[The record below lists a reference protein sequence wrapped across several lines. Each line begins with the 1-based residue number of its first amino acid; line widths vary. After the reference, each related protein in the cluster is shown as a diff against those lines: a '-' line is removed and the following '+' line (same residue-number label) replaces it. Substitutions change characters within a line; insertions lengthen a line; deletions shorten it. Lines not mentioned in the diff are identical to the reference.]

1 MELSAPGLENTRV
14 RLVSMDESH
23 RELLRATDAVEHMWN
38 SMPAIKR
45 GAGFDVYFDYMLACQ
60 AEGEAYSFAIFNT
73 QTDAFLGVSAF
84 LLPRKVH
91 RRVMIGYTWIDR
103 SARGKGIYAAV
114 QHLMLQRAIV
124 WGARRIEWNVEAH
137 NTRAVKA
144 IQALGANHE
153 GTLRNYAR
161 FADGTWVDIAVLS
174 MMRDEAKS
182 AVKAIESELSLT
194 EA

>member
-1 MELSAPGLENTRV
+1 MDLFAPGLENERV
-14 RLVSMDESH
+14 RLVSMDETH

-45 GAGFDVYFDYMLACQ
+45 GAGFDVYFNYMLACQ
-60 AEGEAYSFAIFNT
+60 AEGEAYSFAIFDT
-73 QTDAFLGVSAF
+73 QTGAFLGVSAF

-114 QHLMLQRAIV
+114 QHLMLQRAVV

-137 NTRAVKA
+137 NTRAVNA
-144 IQALGANHE
+144 IKALGANHE

-182 AVKAIESELSLT
+182 AVKAIEAALSLT
-194 EA
+194 QA

>member
-1 MELSAPGLENTRV
+1 
-14 RLVSMDESH
+14 
-23 RELLRATDAVEHMWN
+23 
-38 SMPAIKR
+38 
-45 GAGFDVYFDYMLACQ
+45 
-60 AEGEAYSFAIFNT
+60 
-73 QTDAFLGVSAF
+73 
-84 LLPRKVH
+84 
-91 RRVMIGYTWIDR
+91 
-103 SARGKGIYAAV
+103 
-114 QHLMLQRAIV
+114 MLQRAIV

-174 MMRDEAKS
+174 MMRDEAKA
-182 AVKAIESELSLT
+182 AVKAIESELSLS